1 MTEWFTAS
9 ADELALVTV
18 SAVGIYGAV
27 IVATRLL
34 GLRSFSKMSAFDFA
48 MTIAVGSVM
57 ASTLLSP
64 SPSLARGVTGVAVL
78 FLLQGVVARLR
89 VRGLADGIV
98 DNRPLLLMDGPRVL
112 EDNMRS
118 AMITE
123 SDLRAKLREAN
134 VIRLSQV
141 RAVVLEATG
150 DISVL
155 HTGDSETALEDALLE
170 GVRREV

>member
-1 MTEWFTAS
+1 MTEWFTAGPG
-9 ADELALVTV
+9 ELALVAV
-18 SAVGIYGAV
+18 SAAGIYGAV
-27 IVATRLL
+27 ILATRLQ

-48 MTIAVGSVM
+48 MTIAVGSVI

-64 SPSLARGVTGVAVL
+64 SPSLVRGVTGVAAL
-78 FLLQGVVARLR
+78 FALQRLVAWLR
-89 VRGLADGIV
+89 IRGFADDIV
-98 DNRPLLLMDGPRVL
+98 DNRPLLLMDGPRML
-112 EDNMRS
+112 EDNLRS

-134 VIRLSQV
+134 VIRLRQV